1 MVFTFAVLRVHIA
14 CGHRCVVISGNTH
27 SEDGSL
33 LLNSLPRSTGNH
45 MKKRLTA
52 VIQREDEGYVAL
64 CPELDIASQGMT
76 IQDARDQ
83 ASRST

>member
-1 MVFTFAVLRVHIA
+1 
-14 CGHRCVVISGNTH
+14 
-27 SEDGSL
+27 
-33 LLNSLPRSTGNH
+33 

-83 ASRST
+83 LREALELFFECASPAEIESRLGDEVFVTHVEVSIG

>member
-1 MVFTFAVLRVHIA
+1 
-14 CGHRCVVISGNTH
+14 
-27 SEDGSL
+27 
-33 LLNSLPRSTGNH
+33 